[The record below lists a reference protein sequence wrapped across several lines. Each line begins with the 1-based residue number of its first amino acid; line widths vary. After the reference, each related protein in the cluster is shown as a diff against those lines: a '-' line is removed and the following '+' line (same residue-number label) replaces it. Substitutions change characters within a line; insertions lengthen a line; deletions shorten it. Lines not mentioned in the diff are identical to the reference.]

1 MEKII
6 FEDLP
11 STKTPLNADN
21 LNQIQENVENAIIE
35 VDDKVKEINDKN
47 IYSLEEIKTNE
58 KWIDGK
64 SVYKITIEHSIS
76 TGSSQLNVSNLNIET
91 LIDYNTICERINIDS
106 NEDYEKPYYISD
118 TDYYRNFF
126 RKSTNTIETRLQ
138 NNYANNIERITLKY
152 TKKVD

>member
-1 MEKII
+1 MEKIN

-11 STKTPLNADN
+11 RTKTPLNADN
-21 LNQIQENVENAIIE
+21 LNQKQENVENAIIE

-91 LIDYNTICERINIDS
+91 LIDYNAIC
-106 NEDYEKPYYISD
+106 
-118 TDYYRNFF
+118 
-126 RKSTNTIETRLQ
+126 
-138 NNYANNIERITLKY
+138 
-152 TKKVD
+152 